1 MAAAKTVAIEPHHFK
16 AISRNSHLLSVHRS
30 LISKFRSFLFS
41 LFFFNIRSYFILWSL
56 RNKLVINPHVLS
68 SLLTL
73 PPKKKIRGE
82 GKWSKQDPLFL
93 DARRFFFRPLCR
105 GHGRQNFQ
113 FSRMQCLSPNSGRKC
128 PGLICVVFLGVS
140 LLSQLLSPPKST
152 IGYRRIATET

>member
-73 PPKKKIRGE
+73 PPQKKNKGG
-82 GKWSKQDPLFL
+82 GKVVEIGPLFL
-93 DARRFFFRPLCR
+93 DARRFFFHTSMQRPWTIELLV
-105 GHGRQNFQ
+105 
-113 FSRMQCLSPNSGRKC
+113 LSN
-128 PGLICVVFLGVS
+128 VVS
-140 LLSQLLSPPKST
+140 LTEFWAEMSWVDMCCVLRRVFTRTITLS
-152 IGYRRIATET
+152 A

>member
-1 MAAAKTVAIEPHHFK
+1 MAAAKTVAIEPRQFK

-82 GKWSKQDPLFL
+82 GKWSKQDIKPPFSRCH
-93 DARRFFFRPLCR
+93 AFFFSHLYAEAMDDRTYSSLECSVSHR
-105 GHGRQNFQ
+105 
-113 FSRMQCLSPNSGRKC
+113 
-128 PGLICVVFLGVS
+128 ILGGNV
-140 LLSQLLSPPKST
+140 L
-152 IGYRRIATET
+152 G